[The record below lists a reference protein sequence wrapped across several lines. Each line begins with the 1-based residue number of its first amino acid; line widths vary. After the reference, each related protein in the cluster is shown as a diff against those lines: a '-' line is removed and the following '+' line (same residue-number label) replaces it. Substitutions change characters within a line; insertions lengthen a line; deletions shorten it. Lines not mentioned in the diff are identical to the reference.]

1 MSAPSFS
8 PGAGTPVIDS
18 SLDTTI
24 NNVSSTKQNVSGGM
38 GVLIIAGDDNTTR
51 YLHNWLP

>member
-1 MSAPSFS
+1 
-8 PGAGTPVIDS
+8 VIDS

-24 NNVSSTKQNVSGGM
+24 NNVSSTKQIISGGM